1 MEDSR
6 KGKRSRKKGLP
17 TPDPH
22 VDGGNVKKV
31 IVYNNK
37 KGKRVEE
44 KREQQKERI

>member
-6 KGKRSRKKGLP
+6 KDKKSRKKRLP

-22 VDGGNVKKV
+22 VDGRNGKKA
-31 IVYNNK
+31 IVYNKK